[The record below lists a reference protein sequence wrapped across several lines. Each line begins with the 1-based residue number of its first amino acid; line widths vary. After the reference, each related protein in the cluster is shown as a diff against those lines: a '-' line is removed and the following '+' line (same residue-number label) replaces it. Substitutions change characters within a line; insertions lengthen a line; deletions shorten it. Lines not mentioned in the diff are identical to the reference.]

1 MIMRTFQKANQQSTY
16 LCVHETGTK
25 QVFYQKRTWFTF
37 KGIFQGLSITIACCQ
52 QPQAIISTRPPV
64 FINTQGMRLQ

>member
-1 MIMRTFQKANQQSTY
+1 MQLMIMRTLQKGNQQSTY
-16 LCVHETGTK
+16 LHNK
-25 QVFYQKRTWFTF
+25 HVFYQKRTQFTF
-37 KGIFQGLSITIACCQ
+37 TGIFQGLSITIACCQ